1 MLIQKAI
8 LCVEYIQSDLHVGMI
23 GYDTAGLNMYSQGMF
38 PFIIWHLAFLD
49 RLLLQQ
55 TFNEGMKGVSSFVR
69 NWHTSYMH
77 TSKKVV
83 PAVPGIRRQF

>member
-49 RLLLQQ
+49 RLWLLLQQ
-55 TFNEGMKGVSSFVR
+55 TFHEDMKGVSSFVSSADGT
-69 NWHTSYMH
+69 NLMMPFKGNTNIS
-77 TSKKVV
+77 
-83 PAVPGIRRQF
+83 

>member
-38 PFIIWHLAFLD
+38 PFIIHLAFLD

-55 TFNEGMKGVSSFVR
+55 TFHEGMKGVSSFVSSADGT
-69 NWHTSYMH
+69 NLMMPFKGNTNIS
-77 TSKKVV
+77 
-83 PAVPGIRRQF
+83 